1 MKLDWNGRSLEVRES
16 GTGPAI
22 VLVHGY
28 PLDGAMWSS
37 VARNL
42 SDRFRVL
49 KPDLPGRADNPAGS
63 EGSIASY
70 ADFIEALVASADS
83 RVGLAGFSMGGY
95 VCLELMKRRPPSV
108 KALALVDTRASADDE
123 GGKANR
129 AAAIATLRAEGVGPI
144 AEAMLP
150 KLLSPD
156 GMKRTDLVERVR
168 RIMLRQTPDTIESD
182 LTAMRD
188 RSDST
193 DLLAQL
199 ALPTLVLTGEHDGI
213 SPPEVSRAM
222 AQKIPGARFIE
233 IAGAGHL
240 TPLEQPTAVA
250 QALGDFFGE
259 TLI

>member
-1 MKLDWNGRSLEVRES
+1 MIVEYGGRSIRLRED
-16 GTGPAI
+16 GERPAI

-37 VARNL
+37 VARRL

-49 KPDLPGRADNPAGS
+49 KPDLPGRVENPAS
-63 EGSIASY
+63 PEGSIASY

-83 RVGLAGFSMGGY
+83 AVGLAGFSMGGY

-108 KALALVDTRASADDE
+108 KALALVDTRATADDE
-123 GGKANR
+123 GGRENR
-129 AAAIATLRAEGVGPI
+129 EAAIATVRAEGVGPI

-168 RIMLRQTPDTIESD
+168 RIILRQTPKTIESD

-193 DLLAQL
+193 DFLAQL
-199 ALPTLVLTGEHDGI
+199 ALPTLVLAGEHDVI
-213 SPPEVSRAM
+213 SSPAESRAM
-222 AQKIPGARFIE
+222 AQKITGARFLE
-233 IAGAGHL
+233 VAGAGHL
-240 TPLEQPTAVA
+240 TPLEQPAAVA
-250 QALGDFFGE
+250 QALGDFFSE
-259 TLI
+259 TLS